1 VTTADDHLLYERA
14 RELLSNERRWSSS
27 NRARSRSGLRDAR
40 REFESAFCPGGIV
53 VAERREGSRRLRTP
67 NAPNTRASR
76 R

>member
-1 VTTADDHLLYERA
+1 MTTADDHLLYKRA
-14 RELLSNERRWSSS
+14 RELLSNQPRWPSS

-53 VAERREGSRRLRTP
+53 VAERREGRSWRTP

-76 R
+76 